1 MAASASA
8 AAAAAPV
15 LNDYVFLGNTGL
27 KVSRLC
33 LGTMTFGEAVG
44 PMAQCSEETAHA
56 ILDRFVAAGGNFID
70 TADVYQ
76 RGESERILG
85 RWLARNAAI
94 RHKLVVATK
103 VRGVVEPGPGAGPN
117 DAGLSRAHIM
127 KGVADS
133 LARLQCEYIDLYQCH
148 VWDDGTPVEETL
160 RALDDLVKSNK
171 IRYYG
176 LSNVTG
182 WQMQLFVDTAQR
194 LNMAPPASLQQ
205 QYSLMCR
212 QTEWEVVPVCLRSN
226 VGFLPWSPLKGG
238 WLSGKVDRTTGVP
251 EGTRMAWAEATGAST
266 QSGPSFSAFK
276 DDEKTWAIID
286 GLKRVAAEVGGGA
299 TVAQCAIRWLMQ
311 RSVVT
316 SVVFGAK
323 SVAQLEDNLRAAS
336 IALSDEQVRLLDQLS
351 HVVAPYPCEAARA
364 ARARGAAVGAGAQ
377 NGVLPGRDAAR
388 WRARPSCALSHTA
401 AAS

>member
-1 MAASASA
+1 MTSST
-8 AAAAAPV
+8 P
-15 LNDYVFLGNTGL
+15 LLGDYVFLGATGL

-33 LGTMTFGEAVG
+33 LGTMTFGDAVG
-44 PMAQCSEETAHA
+44 PMAQCSEEAAHA
-56 ILDRFVAAGGNFID
+56 ILDRYVAAGGNFID

-94 RHKLVVATK
+94 RHKLVIATK

-133 LARLQCEYIDLYQCH
+133 LERLQTDHIDLYQCH

-160 RALDDLVKSNK
+160 RALDDLTKANK

-182 WQMQLFVDTAQR
+182 WQLQLFLSTAQR
-194 LNMAPPASLQQ
+194 LGMAPPASLQQ
-205 QYSLMCR
+205 QYSLLCR
-212 QTEWEVVPVCLRSN
+212 QTEWEVVPVCLRNN

-238 WLSGKVDRTTGVP
+238 WLSGKVDRASGIP
-251 EGTRMAWAEATGAST
+251 EGTRIAWAESTGSST
-266 QSGPSFSAFK
+266 QSGPSYSAFK
-276 DDEKTWAIID
+276 DDEKTWALID
-286 GLKRVAAEVGGGA
+286 GLKKVAAESGGGA
-299 TVAQCAIRWLMQ
+299 TVAQTAIRWLLQ
-311 RSVVT
+311 RPVVT

-323 SVAQLEDNLRAAS
+323 SLAQLEDNMRAA
-336 IALSDEQVRLLDQLS
+336 AGAPLSEDHVRLLDQLS
-351 HVVAPYPCEAARA
+351 HVPAPYPYEMVNRLQAGRRREVAF
-364 ARARGAAVGAGAQ
+364 GKVG
-377 NGVLPGRDAAR
+377 L
-388 WRARPSCALSHTA
+388 
-401 AAS
+401 